1 MAPDTAAW
9 HRTAPTDKTQQ
20 HTEAALSTVGLTTAT
35 QAGWLND
42 WMHSSGLTIKDS
54 GEMEEEKEQS
64 EVEGGGTGETATERY
79 KAYKKRAISI
89 LS

>member
-1 MAPDTAAW
+1 
-9 HRTAPTDKTQQ
+9 
-20 HTEAALSTVGLTTAT
+20 
-35 QAGWLND
+35 
-42 WMHSSGLTIKDS
+42 
-54 GEMEEEKEQS
+54 MEEEKEQS